1 MNQPD
6 YHLRPQRKSDL
17 TDITEGFRR
26 PVFSPRP
33 SDLFRHRNSGD
44 VYIDVLPRSLN
55 ASFDL
60 SDSISI
66 NGSKTARNSFL
77 NTENPE
83 LKKIEQTTDTTPNKT
98 ERNSFLFPGQ
108 QPKIQEL
115 VPVVIDNTPKHSCTC
130 KKTKCLKLYCEC
142 FARGGICGPGCRCEN
157 CHNTTELQDLR
168 ELIIHETIEKNP
180 LAFKSK
186 YKNTIEKDQTLHSRG
201 CKCSKTGCQKNYC
214 ECFKEGIGCS
224 KLCRCDNCNNHKIDL
239 KAEEV
244 DLYQEKVL
252 RKRKKPNYIY
262 EFYFKKYAGL
272 KNKLS
277 KGN

>member
-6 YHLRPQRKSDL
+6 YPFRSERKPDL
-17 TDITEGFRR
+17 TDLSEGFKR
-26 PVFSPRP
+26 PMFSPRP
-33 SDLFRHRNSGD
+33 RDLFKPRNSGD

-60 SDSISI
+60 SESISF
-66 NGSKTARNSFL
+66 NGSRTARNSVFQAG
-77 NTENPE
+77 TPE
-83 LKKIEQTTDTTPNKT
+83 LKPVEQTMTTTPSGT
-98 ERNSFLFPGQ
+98 ERGSIFMQNGQ
-108 QPKIQEL
+108 RKVQDIA
-115 VPVVIDNTPKHSCTC
+115 PVIVDSNQKQGCNC

-142 FARGGICGPGCRCEN
+142 FAAGGVCKPSCKCDN
-157 CHNTTELQDLR
+157 CHNTVELQDLR

-186 YKNTIEKDQTLHSRG
+186 YKNISEKDKTLHSRG
-201 CKCSKTGCQKNYC
+201 CKCAKTGCQKNYC

-224 KLCRCDNCNNHKIDL
+224 KLCKCENCNNQKIEL
-239 KAEEV
+239 KDEEV
-244 DLYQEKVL
+244 GLYHEKVL

-262 EFYFKKYAGL
+262 EFYFKKYSDL

-277 KGN
+277 KSN